1 MGKKDKSKRKSMN
14 MDEKTGTGM
23 GIGMGMGMP
32 RYNKKPRKMESK
44 HHGSNNKK
52 KEISMADK
60 IIKKYRLP
68 VDKFS
73 QHVQENIGSKMFE
86 RSHPEHNRIRKQYP
100 TMRGK
105 HVVSQFEHQ
114 TDPSMKRLVRD
125 YNNITDEK
133 SLDLRGLYS
142 AKNYQKMPFSKRQ
155 NLFHMQSRRSLF
167 DGNFRD
173 MGDLRRYAQLRN
185 SIKPSSTS
193 QIFAFPE
200 TRFKSHVV
208 GSAANTHT

>member
-1 MGKKDKSKRKSMN
+1 MKNKNNKSKRKSMMMTKKSMD
-14 MDEKTGTGM
+14 MDEKVPSSG
-23 GIGMGMGMP
+23 GIGMGLP

-44 HHGSNNKK
+44 N
-52 KEISMADK
+52 SMADK

-68 VDKFS
+68 TDKFS
-73 QHVQENIGSKMFE
+73 QQVQQNVGTGMFE
-86 RSHPEHNRIRKQYP
+86 RSHPEHNRTRKQYP

-114 TDPSMKRLVRD
+114 TDPSMRRLVRD
-125 YNNITDEK
+125 YSNITDEK
-133 SLDLRGLYS
+133 TLDLRGLYS

-173 MGDLRRYAQLRN
+173 MGDLKRYAQLRN

>member
-1 MGKKDKSKRKSMN
+1 MKMDH
-14 MDEKTGTGM
+14 DEKVASGG
-23 GIGMGMGMP
+23 GGDGMGMGMP
-32 RYNKKPRKMESK
+32 RYNKKPRKMEAK
-44 HHGSNNKK
+44 SNY
-52 KEISMADK
+52 SMSNQ
-60 IIKKYRLP
+60 IIRKYRLP

-73 QHVQENIGSKMFE
+73 QQVQQNVGSDMFA
-86 RSHPEHNRIRKQYP
+86 RSHPEHNRVRKQYP
-100 TMRGK
+100 TLRGK

-114 TDPSMKRLVRD
+114 TDPSMRRLVRD

-133 SLDLRGLYS
+133 TLDLRGLYS
-142 AKNYQKMPFSKRQ
+142 SSNFQKMPFTKRQ
-155 NLFHMQSRRSLF
+155 ILFHMQSRKSLF

-173 MGDLRRYAQLRN
+173 MGDLSRYAKLRS